1 MAPRNKKE
9 PGKHKASKT
18 FLEWFLPFWKW
29 ALCPIIIGVI
39 VLVVY
44 NYIQVRSTT
53 NTMRQLARASARGNL
68 MIIYLRLQKIRD
80 AITAVG
86 TKEAASRFR
95 DLPSIICMSNLDTW
109 FCRSFE
115 FEASK
120 LNEEFVR
127 AARSYCSSVTTFSES
142 EKKMW
147 DIWSRHPA
155 MQELFSTLEKVETQ
169 VAIICTLESPE
180 RYYIQYF
187 KMIFLAASGMGL
199 SENDLLEGSKERDI
213 PGLIPPTPYVRNY
226 VHQYFR
232 VTCP

>member
-1 MAPRNKKE
+1 MAPKDKKE
-9 PGKHKASKT
+9 LAKHKAPKR

-29 ALCPIIIGVI
+29 ALCPIIIGVV

-53 NTMRQLARASARGNL
+53 NTMRQLARASVRGNL
-68 MIIYLRLQKIRD
+68 MIIHLRLQKIRD
-80 AITAVG
+80 TINAVG
-86 TKEAASRFR
+86 TKEAPSRFR
-95 DLPSIICMSNLDTW
+95 DLSSTIITSNLDTS
-109 FCRSFE
+109 FCSSFDYHVSNLNKKFVDAAKSYCRSV
-115 FEASK
+115 K
-120 LNEEFVR
+120 
-127 AARSYCSSVTTFSES
+127 TFSES
-142 EKKMW
+142 EKELW
-147 DIWSRHPA
+147 NIWSRHPA

-180 RYYIQYF
+180 KYYIQYF
-187 KMIFLAASGMGL
+187 KMIFLAALGMGL